1 MRGDAWKNNCGSF
14 SAIKDKKGKI
24 EVLVNEKN
32 WGYRSGARSRFRF
45 GQQDAMMGLEML
57 DEIEVYISTDG
68 EWPDWNGAKVIH
80 GKYFVKTLEK
90 FGHDWESN
98 TGWIKMTGTV
108 NQMTFTFQFGIEK
121 AKGFYCAAV
130 DIEDLIS

>member
-24 EVLVNEKN
+24 EVLVNGKI
-32 WGYRSGARSRFRF
+32 WGHRSGAKSRFRF

-68 EWPDWNGAKVIH
+68 EWPDWNGAKVTD
-80 GKYFVKTLEK
+80 GKNFVKTLEK
-90 FGHDWESN
+90 VGHDWESN